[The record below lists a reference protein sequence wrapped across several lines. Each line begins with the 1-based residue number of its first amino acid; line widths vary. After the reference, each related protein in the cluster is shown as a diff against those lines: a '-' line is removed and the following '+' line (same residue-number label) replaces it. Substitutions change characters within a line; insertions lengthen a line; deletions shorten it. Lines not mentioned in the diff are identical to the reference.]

1 MHLKRF
7 AVVLSCLL
15 AAAGCA
21 KKASAP
27 KPLTPE
33 AFISPREAASDNDK
47 PPAGESGARPNVRIP
62 AGNGKTSTSGDVPR
76 PPVADVVDQAIK
88 PVGPVAT
95 NGATTPTTSAT
106 TLPAIGRSAG
116 QYVTLG
122 GVVAEVNG
130 TPIYANKVLALLD
143 EPLRTKAKQLD
154 RAAFSRFAKENV
166 ARQIMELIR
175 NELEYA
181 AAQRSLDL
189 DDRRMAEMGTMV
201 YRQQLITRAGG
212 SIEMAKRASLNDPIL
227 PMDFEERIAEQSRLE
242 LVKIYYNKK
251 VYPKIQVSG
260 VDIREYYD
268 KNVGKEFTQNEQ
280 VKFRLLKV
288 DIAKTGTKDAAITKI
303 NDKYKRAKAG
313 EDFKEMV
320 LKENDEKMFAREDM
334 GDVAPRSFAIAKVR
348 DALEKLQPGQISDII
363 EDRGGFYLVQV
374 VERKEGR
381 VRPFE
386 EQKVQDEIRFKLRS
400 EQFRVLREQKQQELM
415 KGAIIRADEQMA
427 QIALDM
433 AMQKYPQYAAAK

>member
-1 MHLKRF
+1 MDLKRI
-7 AVVLSCLL
+7 ALVVSCLL

-33 AFISPREAASDNDK
+33 AFISPREAANDNDK

-62 AGNGKTSTSGDVPR
+62 AGNANSPSATDVPR
-76 PPVADVVDQAIK
+76 PAVADVVDQAIK

-95 NGATTPTTSAT
+95 NGATPTTSST
-106 TLPAIGRSAG
+106 TMPAIGRSAG
-116 QYVTLG
+116 TYVTLG

-166 ARQIMELIR
+166 TRQIMELIR
-175 NELEYA
+175 AELEYA

-201 YRQQLITRAGG
+201 YRQQLITRSGG

-260 VDIREYYD
+260 TDIREYYD
-268 KNVGKEFTQNEQ
+268 RNVSKEFTQNEQ

-288 DIAKTGTKDAAITKI
+288 DVAKTGSKDAAITKI

-334 GDVAPRSFAIAKVR
+334 GDVAPKSFAIAKVR
-348 DALEKLQPGQISDII
+348 DALEKLQPGQLSDII

-374 VERKEGR
+374 IERKEGR

-433 AMQKYPQYAAAK
+433 AMQKYPQYAASK